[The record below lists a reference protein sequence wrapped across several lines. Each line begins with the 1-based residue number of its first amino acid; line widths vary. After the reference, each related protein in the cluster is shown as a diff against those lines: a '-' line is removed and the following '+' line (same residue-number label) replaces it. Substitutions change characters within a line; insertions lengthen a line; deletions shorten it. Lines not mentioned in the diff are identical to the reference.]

1 METISQ
7 LRDQKEFT
15 LDPKSSSLSDIHKMI
30 KENGVAILPNFISK
44 AELELLD
51 TEFEKLVKTKS
62 RAIKSFPLEKGEGVG
77 ITRRKLKAKNFP
89 STAEFFDRPFMHA
102 IANEYVHPSCNLNS
116 KIYVVR
122 DVVGTT
128 TYANDLHFDVQKCLK
143 FFIYLN
149 DVTANNGAFEFAAG
163 THHWVEDLRRS
174 DRAKEITFEN
184 REISR
189 ELPYKEEHV
198 ISLEGKAGTLFIF
211 DTDMF
216 HRTGT
221 TSMGERKI
229 MRGHTYFDE
238 VKGKDP
244 IYAKTIRS

>member
-1 METISQ
+1 MEAITQ
-7 LRDQKEFT
+7 TRAQQEFT
-15 LDPKSSSLSDIHKMI
+15 LDPKTASIKDIVSMI
-30 KENGVAILPNFISK
+30 KENGVVILPNFLSR
-44 AELELLD
+44 AELNLLEN
-51 TEFEKLVKTKS
+51 EFEYLVKTKG
-62 RAIKSFPLEKGEGVG
+62 RGIKNFPLEKGEGVG
-77 ITRRKLKAKNFP
+77 ITRNKFRSKDYP
-89 STAEFFDRPFMHA
+89 STSEFFNRPFMHK
-102 IANEYVHPSCNLNS
+102 IAEKYVHPTAQLNS

-122 DVVGTT
+122 DVIGTT

-143 FFIYLN
+143 CFLYLN
-149 DVTANNGAFEFAAG
+149 DVTSNNGAFEFAAK
-163 THHWVEDLRRS
+163 THKWVEDLRRS

-198 ISLEGKAGTLFIF
+198 ISLEGKAGTLFLF

-221 TSMGERKI
+221 TSIGERKI

-238 VKGKDP
+238 VKDPDP
-244 IYAKTIRS
+244 IFRKTIR

>member
-1 METISQ
+1 MESMKQSELLEKIYISPTESSQ
-7 LRDQKEFT
+7 EEILGT
-15 LDPKSSSLSDIHKMI
+15 L
-30 KENGVAILPNFISK
+30 KENGVVAMPNFIPK
-44 AELELLD
+44 VELQELD
-51 TEFEKLVKTKS
+51 REFEQLLKTRSRGVK
-62 RAIKSFPLEKGEGVG
+62 AFPLEKGEGVG
-77 ITRRKLKAKNFP
+77 IQRKKLRAKDFP
-89 STAEFFDRPFMHA
+89 ATADFFNRPFMHRLA
-102 IANEYVHPSCNLNS
+102 SKYVHPTAKLNS

-149 DVTANNGAFEFAAG
+149 DVTANNGAFEFVPK
-163 THHWVEDLRRS
+163 THGWVEELRRS
-174 DRAKEITFEN
+174 DRASEITFEN
-184 REISR
+184 RELSR
-189 ELPYKEEHV
+189 ELPYQEEHV
-198 ISLEGKAGTLFIF
+198 LSLEAKAGTLFLF

-238 VKGKDP
+238 VKDSDP
-244 IYAKTIRS
+244 LFKKTI

>member
-1 METISQ
+1 MEMATKQ
-7 LRDQKEFT
+7 DELKKYF
-15 LDPKSSSLSDIHKMI
+15 LDPEKSGIKAVFDTV
-30 KENGVAILPNFISK
+30 KENGLAVLPSFIP
-44 AELELLD
+44 AMELEQLNN
-51 TEFEKLVKTKS
+51 EFEELVKTRN
-62 RAIKSFPLEKGEGVG
+62 RAIKPFALEKGEGVG
-77 ITRRKLKAKNFP
+77 ILRKKLKSKDFP
-89 STAEFFDRPFMHA
+89 ATADFFNRPFMHVF
-102 IANEYVHPSCNLNS
+102 IEHYVHPTAKLNS

-149 DVTANNGAFEFAAG
+149 DVSANNGAFEFVPG
-163 THHWVEDLRRS
+163 THKWVEDIRRS
-174 DRAKEITFEN
+174 DKASEITFEN
-184 REISR
+184 RELSR
-189 ELPYKEEHV
+189 QLPYKEEDV
-198 ISLEGKAGTLFIF
+198 ISLEAPAGTMFIF

-238 VKGKDP
+238 VKDPDP
-244 IYAKTIRS
+244 IFAKTIR

>member
-1 METISQ
+1 MKAISQ

-15 LDPKSSSLSDIHKMI
+15 LDPKKATVEDIINMI
-30 KENGVAILPNFISK
+30 KENGLVILPNFLSK
-44 AELELLD
+44 VELELFD
-51 TEFEKLVKTKS
+51 EEFEKLVKAKGRGLKT
-62 RAIKSFPLEKGEGVG
+62 FPLEKGEGVG
-77 ITRRKLKAKNFP
+77 ITRTKLREKDFP
-89 STAEFFDRPFMHA
+89 STAEFFDRPFMHK
-102 IANEYVHPSCNLNS
+102 IVESYVHPTAKLNS

-143 FFIYLN
+143 FFLYIN
-149 DVTANNGAFEFAAG
+149 DVSANNGAFEYAAG
-163 THHWVEDLRRS
+163 THKWVEELRRS

-184 REISR
+184 RELSR
-189 ELPYKEEHV
+189 ELPYEEDHV
-198 ISLEGKAGTLFIF
+198 ISLEAPAGTLFLF

-238 VKGKDP
+238 VKDQDP
-244 IYAKTIRS
+244 IFRKTIK